1 MKKPTI
7 DVPKPKRRS
16 VLIKRNKQITLIDDV
31 DQHVKTLLS
40 DFLESID
47 PEEKI
52 NLQLDSKFKEIKES
66 TLSPCKT
73 LLPRTIEK
81 KAPSTHHNDRRR
93 SYFAAPSRPS
103 KFYNQHQT
111 NKKRGSII
119 NEKQIE
125 ESKVSNGPHKL
136 TNSLSILP
144 VFPNEFGPD
153 GFISM
158 NKSSLITFKTMC
170 DDLKR
175 NITTTWNNIE
185 EESEEEKEKEKT
197 KQEEDEIKYR
207 KLFKRSH
214 QIYDSC
220 SDDEDVLIDELYIN
234 PYSFQVKVFD
244 TITAFVVLGVVLFI
258 PIEIS
263 FIHTWSNFIRIV
275 FGLVN
280 FLWDIWYIF
289 DFWLGFHTGYIDN
302 DVIIKDFSIII
313 AHYICSWFL
322 LDFLTA
328 VPYSSIINIYLRS
341 YHR

>member
-40 DFLESID
+40 DFLDSID

-81 KAPSTHHNDRRR
+81 KAPSTNHNDRRR

-197 KQEEDEIKYR
+197 KR
-207 KLFKRSH
+207 
-214 QIYDSC
+214 
-220 SDDEDVLIDELYIN
+220 
-234 PYSFQVKVFD
+234 
-244 TITAFVVLGVVLFI
+244 
-258 PIEIS
+258 
-263 FIHTWSNFIRIV
+263 
-275 FGLVN
+275 
-280 FLWDIWYIF
+280 
-289 DFWLGFHTGYIDN
+289 
-302 DVIIKDFSIII
+302 
-313 AHYICSWFL
+313 
-322 LDFLTA
+322 
-328 VPYSSIINIYLRS
+328 
-341 YHR
+341 